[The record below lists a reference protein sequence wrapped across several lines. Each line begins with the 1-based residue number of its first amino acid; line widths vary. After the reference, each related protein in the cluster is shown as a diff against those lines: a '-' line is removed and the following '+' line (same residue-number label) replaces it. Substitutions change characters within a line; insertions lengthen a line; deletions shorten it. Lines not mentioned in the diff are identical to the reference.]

1 MTDPVTVA
9 TSSHHDAFA
18 LGFAALKAGD
28 ALGAET
34 LFRSVL
40 NRDPHDQEVRYWL
53 AAALIAKK
61 DAQAAEHM
69 LADACTFHAVRCIGA
84 MGFDLSALQND
95 PSYAAGLAHEFYAAK
110 QPALANAAVGQAMG
124 KGGVTAPLL
133 MLYGMSFQHQ
143 GRAEEAV
150 RMFQAAT
157 DAFPSAAVH
166 EFLLYAL
173 FHTEDG
179 CRRYA
184 DEARVWA
191 RRWAPASPPRP
202 ALRPAQSK
210 LRVGYV
216 APSFTRSQL
225 RQFTQP
231 VLEAHDPAVIDLH
244 LYSADAEAEDALPPD
259 AKVRSIGALS
269 DIEAAALI
277 RSDDLDLLIDLWG
290 HNAGS
295 RLTLFSLRPAPV
307 QAGFVNFNQTT
318 GLDGIDYVLHPDTM
332 EAPGSD
338 ALFTET
344 VWRLGPITVPF
355 MPLPGRP
362 SVAPSPARRNG
373 YVTFGSFNHP
383 AKISAET
390 VEGWAAILG
399 ALPGSRLLL
408 KYGYYCDPVL
418 QRATRARFAAHGVVG
433 EQIIFRGHSTG
444 ADYLAEFADIDL
456 ALDPS
461 PCTGGTT
468 TCDALS
474 NGVPVLTLKGADF
487 YSRLGLQCLLGVDA
501 PQLIAES
508 WDDYRAIALRTVA
521 DLDRLD
527 ALRRH
532 VRDRFENGL
541 YGDFTGFTRS
551 LETQFR
557 QMVEAVRERT
567 ALKASA

>member
-40 NRDPHDQEVRYWL
+40 NRHPHDQEVRYWL

-173 FHTEDG
+173 FHTENG

-191 RRWAPASPPRP
+191 RRWAPASPPRRRRC
-202 ALRPAQSK
+202 ALRKANCEWAMWRRAS
-210 LRVGYV
+210 
-216 APSFTRSQL
+216 
-225 RQFTQP
+225 
-231 VLEAHDPAVIDLH
+231 HDPS
-244 LYSADAEAEDALPPD
+244 SANSPN
-259 AKVRSIGALS
+259 RFW
-269 DIEAAALI
+269 
-277 RSDDLDLLIDLWG
+277 R
-290 HNAGS
+290 
-295 RLTLFSLRPAPV
+295 RTTLR
-307 QAGFVNFNQTT
+307 
-318 GLDGIDYVLHPDTM
+318 
-332 EAPGSD
+332 
-338 ALFTET
+338 
-344 VWRLGPITVPF
+344 
-355 MPLPGRP
+355 
-362 SVAPSPARRNG
+362 
-373 YVTFGSFNHP
+373 
-383 AKISAET
+383 
-390 VEGWAAILG
+390 
-399 ALPGSRLLL
+399 
-408 KYGYYCDPVL
+408 
-418 QRATRARFAAHGVVG
+418 
-433 EQIIFRGHSTG
+433 
-444 ADYLAEFADIDL
+444 
-456 ALDPS
+456 
-461 PCTGGTT
+461 
-468 TCDALS
+468 
-474 NGVPVLTLKGADF
+474 
-487 YSRLGLQCLLGVDA
+487 
-501 PQLIAES
+501 
-508 WDDYRAIALRTVA
+508 
-521 DLDRLD
+521 
-527 ALRRH
+527 
-532 VRDRFENGL
+532 
-541 YGDFTGFTRS
+541 
-551 LETQFR
+551 
-557 QMVEAVRERT
+557 
-567 ALKASA
+567 